1 MGTFVI
7 KGRPTFLGK
16 QNLGDFAHAI
26 ATDFG
31 AEETDDTVL
40 TDTAKSNA
48 GGLFTF
54 GFSMDC
60 YYDAAVEELTIADI
74 GNDVPLTFGS
84 VDGTAQEIAYLI
96 NCREFVSSPFNA
108 SVGDMM
114 GLNVSG
120 NAADRLVRGVL
131 EYNDTAITS
140 ANSTG
145 IQQGLVSA
153 TQKIYANLHVISAS
167 AGDTLDVIVQ
177 SDNNGS
183 FTSATNRITFTQIS
197 GGNASSEHLS
207 LAGNIAD
214 DDYWRISFT
223 IAGSDPSFTFAVSF
237 GII

>member
-40 TDTAKSNA
+40 TDTTRSNT
-48 GGLFTF
+48 GGMFTF

-60 YYDAAVEELTIADI
+60 YYDAAVEELTIADV

-96 NCREFVSSPFNA
+96 NCKELTSSPFNA

-114 GLNVSG
+114 ALNVAG
-120 NAADRLVRGVL
+120 NAADRLVRGLL
-131 EYNDTAITS
+131 ESNGTETS
-140 ANSTG
+140 SGVSTG
-145 IQQGLVSA
+145 SQLGAVSA
-153 TQKIYANLHVISAS
+153 TQKIYANLHCISAS
-167 AGDTLDVIVQ
+167 AGDTLDVISSQMIMGHLQVQ
-177 SDNNGS
+177 
-183 FTSATNRITFTQIS
+183 QIELLS
-197 GGNASSEHLS
+197 HRYLEVMLLVNIFLS
-207 LAGNIAD
+207 LGLLLMI
-214 DDYWRISFT
+214 T
-223 IAGSDPSFTFAVSF
+223 GELVLQ
-237 GII
+237 